1 MTINVLVV
9 RGRVPWVYG
18 GRLFSGK
25 AQSVAR
31 GKELII
37 ACVMAGE
44 LVHVPWSGVTSL
56 FRDLFSEEVILF
68 GGMSQ

>member
-44 LVHVPWSGVTSL
+44 LVHVP
-56 FRDLFSEEVILF
+56 
-68 GGMSQ
+68 